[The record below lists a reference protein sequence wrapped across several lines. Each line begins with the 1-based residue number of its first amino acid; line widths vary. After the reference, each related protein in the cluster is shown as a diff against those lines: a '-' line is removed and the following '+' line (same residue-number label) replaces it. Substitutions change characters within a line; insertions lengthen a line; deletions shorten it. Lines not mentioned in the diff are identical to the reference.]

1 MFNEDNLIPNKNNKI
16 FISLGNYCLPSMLL
30 KENNIKYESYPFDWM
45 VSCIDNI
52 NHCIEDNFE
61 NFLSMDN
68 YTNINNKTKNIKYF
82 NKTKNIKYFDNTNK
96 LFENLIIDHQHH
108 NLLDNKDYNYL
119 KRCVQRF
126 NSLGEISKEL
136 IFIMVQP
143 LYLNENIFDYNE
155 NKDKIL
161 NLYNNLCN
169 KFNNN
174 IKLIIFIIK
183 NKNNKVFKEE
193 IINLN
198 LKIIELDTEMI
209 VGNYDMMYFDEN
221 GIKKFLQII
230 QNF

>member
-1 MFNEDNLIPNKNNKI
+1 MFADELIQNKTDKI
-16 FISLGNYCLPSMLL
+16 FISLGNYCLPACLL
-30 KENNIKYESYPFDWM
+30 KENNIKYESYPFDYM

-52 NHCIEDNFE
+52 NHCIEDNFQ
-61 NFLSMDN
+61 NFLLIDN
-68 YTNINNKTKNIKYF
+68 YSNINNKTKNIFYL
-82 NKTKNIKYFDNTNK
+82 NQTNK
-96 LFENLIIDHQHH
+96 LFENLITDHQHH
-108 NLLDNKDYNYL
+108 NLLDNTDYNYL

-126 NSLGEISKEL
+126 NLLSEINKKL

-143 LYLNENIFDYNE
+143 YYLNVNIFNYNE

-161 NLYNNLCN
+161 NLYDNLCN

-174 IKLIIFIIK
+174 VKLIIFIIK
-183 NKNNKVFKEE
+183 HKNNKFFKEY
-193 IINLN
+193 IINSN

-209 VGNYDMMYFDEN
+209 LDNKTNMMCFDKN